1 MENMEN
7 VTKEGR
13 QFKVEDLSA
22 GMVLHIFNTYTGTS
36 SFAMILPSKAGG
48 DNGLCV
54 SGSESWYPLECIG
67 EDFRYSTDI
76 IVAVFDVCDNNQEA
90 CKVSPECRD
99 LLWIRDFGQGQ

>member
-13 QFKVEDLSA
+13 KFKVEDLSV
-22 GMVLHIFNTYTGTS
+22 GMVLHIFDTHTGTS

-48 DNGLCV
+48 DNGLCI
-54 SGSESWYPLECIG
+54 SGPESWYPLECIG

-76 IVAVFDVCDNNQEA
+76 IVAVFDVCNNNQEA

-99 LLWIRDFGQGQ
+99 LLWSRDF